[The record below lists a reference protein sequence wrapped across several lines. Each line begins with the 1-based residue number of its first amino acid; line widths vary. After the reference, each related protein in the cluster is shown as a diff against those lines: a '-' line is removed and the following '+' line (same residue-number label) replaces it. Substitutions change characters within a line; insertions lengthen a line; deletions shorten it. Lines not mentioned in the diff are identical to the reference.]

1 MKNLL
6 FSLVVF
12 SSIAFGQKIDFN
24 RYQGL
29 ECQGRLSKVF
39 TSSLDEKVAEHRK
52 EILQSGDNLSEKRQ
66 KKKFALYASY
76 SLSELVLNGQV
87 LFGDELTKYV
97 TKVGEKIIDVSRN
110 KKKDQIEF
118 FVVKSPYVNAFTTN
132 EGKIFVTVGLISQLE
147 TEAQLAY
154 ILAHEIAHFD
164 HGHVLEGF
172 LFNKK
177 ADKKSASRYSG
188 GSALLKKSLH
198 SQEKELE
205 ADREGLKLFLKT
217 AYGTSSLYG
226 VFDVLQ
232 FSHLPIDEIK
242 FDPTYLENENFK
254 ISKSHFPDSLNPIE
268 LIEDRELSTHPS
280 SEKRAEKI
288 EELLKEENKKGKHFL
303 YGLKEFKYKRNIA
316 RFELSKILLQKRKYQ
331 ALLYNNYVLSKEFKN
346 NYFID
351 YSNAR
356 ALYFL
361 SKYKLRNETQDVI
374 FYSDDIQG
382 ESQAVYSMVEN
393 MPNKT
398 FSIMSI
404 AYIWKMAKKYPDD
417 KKFKEL
423 AKEILNEVIYIED
436 LKESDF
442 IKMSKVDYEAKMK
455 QDKIIDEKKVEKD
468 DEFEYKRSSKY
479 KRINKNLEENEK
491 GKLVD
496 GELKV
501 NEDQASKYTLG
512 SYFKDPEFAE
522 LFFDAFDYKQWKTR
536 KDDKMEEIKSD
547 RKTYKK
553 WKKEHGYFDNVWNNA
568 NEKSLGVESIMF
580 VDPMH
585 LVFDTRKKEV
595 FRMETTTDKQSE
607 LRDIIKDCGSSLG
620 MGTIM
625 LDSKD
630 LNSGESERF
639 NDIIALNQLIKE
651 LNVHNELDS
660 IVVSDFK
667 GLSELSKK
675 YGTSKVAWNVML
687 SYKEPDDMSVAATI
701 FVGIYLLPAL
711 PFAIYDAVT
720 PDQTMINFFYVYDI
734 EKGEVIYAN
743 KSKIEGP
750 AKKYI
755 IKQNIYNHMRQ
766 INRKPK
772 K

>member
-1 MKNLL
+1 MKIILL
-6 FSLVVF
+6 LLIISY
-12 SSIAFGQKIDFN
+12 SAIGQKIDFN
-24 RYQGL
+24 RYPGL
-29 ECQGRLSKVF
+29 KCQGKLPKVF
-39 TSSLDEKVAEHRK
+39 TSSLDEKVHQHRK
-52 EILQSGDNLSEKRQ
+52 EIVQSGDKLSEKRQ

-87 LFGDELTKYV
+87 LFGDALTKYV
-97 TKVGEKIIDVSRN
+97 TKVGKTILDVSRHS
-110 KKKDQIEF
+110 KKSQIQF

-154 ILAHEIAHFD
+154 ILAHEIAHFEHD
-164 HGHVLEGF
+164 HVLEGF

-188 GSALLKKSLH
+188 GGALLKKSLH

-242 FDPTYLENENFK
+242 FDPSYLENENFK
-254 ISKSHFPDSLNPIE
+254 VSKSHFPDTLNTIALP
-268 LIEDRELSTHPS
+268 EDRELSTHPS

-288 EELLKEENKKGKHFL
+288 DKLLKEKGKKGKHFL
-303 YGLKEFKYKRNIA
+303 FGSKEFKNKRNIA

-361 SKYKLRNETQDVI
+361 SKYKLRDETQDVV
-374 FYSDDIQG
+374 FSSDDIQG
-382 ESQAVYSMVEN
+382 ESQSVYSMVEN

-404 AYIWKMAKKYPDD
+404 AYVWKMAKKYPNDQ
-417 KKFKEL
+417 KFKEL
-423 AKEILNEVIYIED
+423 AKEILNEVVYIED
-436 LKESDF
+436 IKESDF
-442 IKMSKVDYEAKMK
+442 IKMSKNDYKAKMRK
-455 QDKIIDEKKVEKD
+455 DNVVQKNKVIKEDEY
-468 DEFEYKRSSKY
+468 EYKRSSKY
-479 KRINKNLEENEK
+479 KKISKNIEENEK

-501 NEDQASKYTLG
+501 NEDQAANYALG
-512 SYFKDPEFAE
+512 SFFKDPEFAE
-522 LFFDAFDYKQWKTR
+522 LFFDAYDYKSWKTKR
-536 KDDKMEEIKSD
+536 DEEMEEIRSD
-547 RKTYKK
+547 KRTYKK
-553 WKKEHGYFDNVWNNA
+553 WKKENGVHDYVWNDE

-585 LVFDTRKKEV
+585 MVFDTRKKEV
-595 FRMETTTDKQSE
+595 FRMETTTDKQTE
-607 LRDIIKDCGSSLG
+607 LRNIIKDCGSSLG

-630 LNSGESERF
+630 LNPGESERF

-651 LNVHNELDS
+651 LNIHNDLDS

-667 GLSELSKK
+667 GLKELSKK

-687 SYKEPDDMSVAATI
+687 SFTEPDELGVATTI
-701 FVGIYLLPAL
+701 AIGIYLFPTL
-711 PFAIYDAVT
+711 PFLIYDAVT

-750 AKKYI
+750 SKKYI

-766 INRKPK
+766 INRKK